1 MDEPALSAR
10 MLELVQDVSP
20 TPRAKRARVVDIRVA
35 QRYRDDAWRDSSSEF
50 RDEVAGLTQ
59 GNASRR

>member
-1 MDEPALSAR
+1 MNEPASSAR
-10 MLELVQDVSP
+10 TLELVQDTSA
-20 TPRAKRARVVDIRVA
+20 TPRAKRAHLVDIRVP